1 MANQKIT
8 SFMYHMLDDIEKRH
22 FDDIE
27 HIKKQNL
34 DDIKTAI
41 NVVDHEIGRL
51 EGYIDKLRDR
61 IEVLEGKGD
70 R

>member
-1 MANQKIT
+1 
-8 SFMYHMLDDIEKRH
+8 MLDDIEKRH